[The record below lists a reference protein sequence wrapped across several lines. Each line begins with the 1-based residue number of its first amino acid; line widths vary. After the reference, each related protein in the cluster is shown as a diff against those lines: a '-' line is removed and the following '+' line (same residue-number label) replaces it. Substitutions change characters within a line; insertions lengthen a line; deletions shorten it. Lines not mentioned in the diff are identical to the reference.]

1 VLHLVLVVPLENSVV
16 SGIDASSRDPHPD
29 VPILRLR
36 DRQLVNRT
44 WTSELIDSE
53 SAHGHLLR
61 IFPYDCYDNCTACNV
76 VQSTIA
82 RYSWAM
88 LTEDRLGAWMNLGQT
103 AHVIQALLE
112 ERLQE
117 AVGLSGVEFELLWRL
132 RATADRRLRMSE
144 IASQLLASKSGIT
157 RIVARL
163 EADGLLVRKIP
174 ADNRRVVWALLTAK
188 GEGAVVSGQAAFAV
202 GLEET
207 FSAHL
212 SDTEVKAMRRILRK
226 LLECNGAWAE
236 DRCSPAFAEMGGEK
250 AG

>member
-1 VLHLVLVVPLENSVV
+1 
-16 SGIDASSRDPHPD
+16 
-29 VPILRLR
+29 
-36 DRQLVNRT
+36 
-44 WTSELIDSE
+44 
-53 SAHGHLLR
+53 
-61 IFPYDCYDNCTACNV
+61 
-76 VQSTIA
+76 
-82 RYSWAM
+82 M